1 MTGFEF
7 AKEYNTIDEKII
19 VLFMD
24 AAKMA
29 YKMNGVDFDP
39 LPQSERES
47 ILTGIINKFTA

>member
-7 AKEYNTIDEKII
+7 AKEYNTIDEKMI

-24 AAKMA
+24 AAKTA
-29 YKMNGVDFDP
+29 YKMNGIDFDS

-47 ILTGIINKFTA
+47 ILTGIINKFNA

>member
-7 AKEYNTIDEKII
+7 AKEYNTIDEKMI

-24 AAKMA
+24 ATKTA
-29 YKMNGVDFDP
+29 YKMNGLDFDS

-47 ILTGIINKFTA
+47 ILIEIINKFTV

>member
-7 AKEYNTIDEKII
+7 AKEYNTIDEKMI

-24 AAKMA
+24 AVKTA
-29 YKMNGVDFDP
+29 YKMNGIDFDS

-47 ILTGIINKFTA
+47 ILT

>member
-7 AKEYNTIDEKII
+7 AKEYSTIDEKMI

-24 AAKMA
+24 AAKTA
-29 YKMNGVDFDP
+29 YKMNGVDFDSLP
-39 LPQSERES
+39 LSEREE

>member
-7 AKEYNTIDEKII
+7 AKEYNTIDEKMI

-24 AAKMA
+24 ATKMA
-29 YKMNGVDFDP
+29 YKMNGIDFDS

-47 ILTGIINKFTA
+47 ILAGIINKFTA

>member
-7 AKEYNTIDEKII
+7 AKEYNTIDEKMI

-24 AAKMA
+24 ATKMA
-29 YKMNGVDFDP
+29 YKMSGVDFDS
-39 LPQSERES
+39 LPMSERES